1 MRQETAQWREMQN
14 SDERKKQEEIC
25 FLPGLFRTIES
36 KEEMKEFLKVWWHGS
51 MDISWAKFSDYRADR
66 MKRCGF
72 NYYVLQVGHIYIMV
86 S

>member
-1 MRQETAQWREMQN
+1 
-14 SDERKKQEEIC
+14 
-25 FLPGLFRTIES
+25 
-36 KEEMKEFLKVWWHGS
+36 